1 MPKPLYQSD
10 LSDKEWR
17 FVRPLVPKPKPGG
30 RPTCWSRRSLL
41 NGIFYLL
48 RSGCTWRMMPR
59 EYPPWQTLYRYF
71 RAWQHSGVWER
82 INARLRE
89 RLRVAAGKN
98 STPSGAVMDSQSIR
112 TTERGGVRGYDGNK
126 KVNGRKRHL
135 LVDTNGF
142 LLKVVVHQA
151 NMQDRTGARLLLKT
165 LIPEA
170 ECTPLFPEMRM
181 LWTDRGY
188 SGPLQEW
195 VEESLGWQLEV
206 APKRSKKMIES
217 DFWGSVKE
225 RQKAGITGAA
235 LFAGL
240 VWRRT
245 AGGVMKVQPKRW
257 VVKRT
262 FAWLGRNRRLSKDY
276 EMLPCSSEAFV
287 YLAMI
292 RLMLKR
298 LGEKPVVSL
307 GRMSDS

>member
-1 MPKPLYQSD
+1 
-10 LSDKEWR
+10 
-17 FVRPLVPKPKPGG
+17 
-30 RPTCWSRRSLL
+30 
-41 NGIFYLL
+41 
-48 RSGCTWRMMPR
+48 MMPR